1 MYMNDMFL
9 FDTMHNTKKQKE
21 DDKIMNCKENL
32 KVKLEEETVARNENP
47 VEIHLVMQDGGRVKV
62 SAEFD
67 IGARR
72 ELEQLLEFMSDVHIY

>member
-21 DDKIMNCKENL
+21 DKIMNCKENL
-32 KVKLEEETVARNENP
+32 KVKPEEETVARNGNP

-67 IGARR
+67 VSARR
-72 ELEQLLEFMSDVHIY
+72 EIEQLLEFMSDVHIY